1 MHLFVQGE
9 RGVGKSTLLRHVLLP
24 YEKELAGFVVQCLFA
39 RGQPVGF
46 RAVTLENGFPPM
58 GEEYAGQ
65 AGAFILKGHNDIS
78 ILEAIMPQVEKAA
91 KSPGCKLVFLDEI
104 GGIEILS
111 QGFMDAF
118 WRLLDSGKHC
128 LGVWKSIENL
138 RHMASALRLPQEYL
152 ERHQAVEG
160 RLTQNGR
167 IVTMEKGNRESIRE
181 CVLDF
186 IQML

>member
-9 RGVGKSTLLRHVLLP
+9 RGVGKSTLLRQALSP
-24 YEKELAGFVVQCLFA
+24 YEKELAGFVVQRLFA
-39 RGQPVGF
+39 GARPVGF

-65 AGAFILKGHNDIS
+65 AGAFILNGHNDTS
-78 ILEAIMPQVEKAA
+78 ILEAIMTQVEKAA
-91 KSPGCKLVFLDEI
+91 KSPERKLVFLDEI

-111 QGFMDAF
+111 EDFMNAF
-118 WRLLDSGKHC
+118 WRLLESGKPC
-128 LGVWKSIENL
+128 LGVWKSRKNL

-152 ERHQAVEG
+152 ERHQAVED
-160 RLTQNGR
+160 RLLQNGR
-167 IVTMEKGNRESIRE
+167 IVTMQKGNRESIRE

-186 IQML
+186 MQTL